1 MLEQNDEWAISRRY
15 MSLESLAPVSD
26 SHDQAAR
33 RGRDLGLQLVR
44 CCKTLSSCRS
54 TRISASNRRRDLK
67 QSYSNRTKS
76 RPIAIINRNHVL
88 IRLPPPLRRMEFSEA
103 TRKIQDLNLGAFMP
117 ASLRAPVSRPTAE

>member
-1 MLEQNDEWAISRRY
+1 MLEQNDEWAISCRY
-15 MSLESLAPVSD
+15 MSLESLAPCQRQ

-67 QSYSNRTKS
+67 QLYSSRTKS

-88 IRLPPPLRRMEFSEA
+88 IRLPPPFRRMEFSEA
-103 TRKIQDLNLGAFMP
+103 T
-117 ASLRAPVSRPTAE
+117 PVSRCATERRLCVPKT